1 MRFGEGDIGL
11 AGGIQLLESAKLH
24 PQNRESIQRFG
35 GSTSPAMPWPRE
47 KVHGKNSASEEERIE
62 IMMKKFQKAVTWLNV
77 CFDRY

>member
-47 KVHGKNSASEEERIE
+47 KVHGGASEEERIE
-62 IMMKKFQKAVTWLNV
+62 IMMKKFQKAVTWVNFL
-77 CFDRY
+77 FDRY